1 MLLQKNE
8 SVEAIQAYLMQSIKS
23 ELEEVHALN
32 MRRQSMSKYN
42 VFNEKFK

>member
-8 SVEAIQAYLMQSIKS
+8 SVEAMQAYLMQSIKS
-23 ELEEVHALN
+23 ELEEVNALN